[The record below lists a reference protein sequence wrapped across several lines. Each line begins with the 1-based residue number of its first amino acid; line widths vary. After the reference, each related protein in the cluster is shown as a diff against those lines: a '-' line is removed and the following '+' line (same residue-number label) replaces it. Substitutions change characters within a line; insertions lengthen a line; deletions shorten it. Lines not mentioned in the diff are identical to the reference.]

1 MSKPP
6 VSKLDGLLRR
16 WADRREASKD
26 FVSLQQQMLA
36 TWKESQAGDTMA
48 FAPRPFAQ
56 VEKPHRSRRV
66 TGLLAACA
74 ASAAMIVAGW
84 FFGLRGKE
92 PGLPAA
98 TATSWPKL
106 AHLRESEVRDK
117 ADLLRELEK
126 VFDNR
131 LDWVTESGGTMRLE
145 VREDG
150 SPAGLSAAAAPLV
163 VRVTTVRCT
172 PAQPQGQI
180 IGTFDVLMHQ
190 EQVVRLSLNA
200 AGFPPGAEL
209 AIWAYAVDGAL
220 LAVDSSL
227 SLATTSRD
235 STSSQ
240 LQRSGTPS
248 AAYTI
253 KESDGDVKVYQ
264 TVVLLGPEINDK
276 RKG

>member
-1 MSKPP
+1 
-6 VSKLDGLLRR
+6 
-16 WADRREASKD
+16 
-26 FVSLQQQMLA
+26 
-36 TWKESQAGDTMA
+36 
-48 FAPRPFAQ
+48 
-56 VEKPHRSRRV
+56 
-66 TGLLAACA
+66 
-74 ASAAMIVAGW
+74 MIVAGW